1 MGSGTISKPAAVAS
15 IIWNSIWRNALELDF
30 IVTVALSISF
40 KNMEGLLLAQEV
52 RITAYGE
59 NQVNL
64 TDLIKQH
71 KIISLAVVLA
81 LNIIVPLR

>member
-1 MGSGTISKPAAVAS
+1 
-15 IIWNSIWRNALELDF
+15 
-30 IVTVALSISF
+30 
-40 KNMEGLLLAQEV
+40 MEGLLLAQEV

-71 KIISLAVVLA
+71 KIISLACSFGLEYHRTTQVNA
-81 LNIIVPLR
+81 